1 MAVFNPD
8 LIPTIAPGTLFSR
21 LTSDTS
27 LAIRWL
33 TAQDPAYFDVLNRPS
48 GDIALRQLILAK
60 TLDIINLR
68 LGHQALF
75 PFVIQPQVTSGTVID
90 DVPLSWIWDMH
101 PSMPKKWEDLR
112 LAKIKRVSGLN
123 PDGSA
128 QVYDGKLRLVFT
140 ANQVGSAV
148 EVSIFQVDYVIDS
161 DLTYQIM
168 PITIPSATEETN
180 PIDPGESETVA
191 GWVTFRTLDTTDA
204 TVQAFLDLLAPPIGE
219 TEDSGGEYP
228 NPSVYQIVDSNPGGP
243 QNPSDFDI
251 LAMSHGTGLLTLSAW
266 NPIPQLDS
274 DIETWLVAFNYP
286 YDADATLQS
295 GTDPSI
301 IVPFALFREF
311 NIVAPASDE
320 PTGEASADY
329 FPVYLSGIERLDAE
343 ADNIKFYFS
352 TFAVEPKTRTPIEF
366 ATLELNRNYD
376 AGRVL
381 PIIPNENLW
390 PVYDTA
396 DFYQGFG
403 LGHVVLSSKWG
414 GTTSEVDD
422 FFDLFKGLITDP
434 PKAGFSQ
441 TAGRVSS
448 FGISRVPENIPTY
461 GMFEALKGSRWPD
474 SPPEEDNRFVV
485 EADQGKGTA
494 VDFTTDPTL
503 PVDKRVNPDIEGT
516 GYAGSLA
523 HHLVWLIVNSDGENH
538 NYADDILPRLKILLG
553 RDPIFGDQWYDGTRF
568 KTYNGDSWIG

>member
-21 LTSDTS
+21 LTTDTS

-33 TAQDPAYFDVLNRPS
+33 TAQDPAYFDVFNRPS

-60 TLDIINLR
+60 TLDIVNLR

-75 PFVIQPQVTSGTVID
+75 PYVVQPLVTSGTTVD
-90 DVPLSWIWDMH
+90 DVPLGWIWDMH

-123 PDGSA
+123 PDGSS
-128 QVYDGKLRLVFT
+128 QTYDGKLRLVFT

-148 EVSIFQVDYVIDS
+148 EVSIFQVDYTIDS
-161 DLTYQIM
+161 DLTYQIA
-168 PITIPSATEETN
+168 PITIPSSIEETN

-204 TVQAFLDLLAPPIGE
+204 TIQAFLDLLAPPIGE
-219 TEDSGGEYP
+219 TENSSGEYP
-228 NPSVYQIVDSNPGGP
+228 NPSVYQIVDSSPGGTD
-243 QNPSDFDI
+243 DFDV

-274 DIETWLVAFNYP
+274 DIETWLLAFNYP
-286 YDADATLQS
+286 FDADATLQS

-329 FPVYLSGIERLDAE
+329 FPVYLSGIERMDAT
-343 ADNIKFYFS
+343 ADIIKFYFS

-366 ATLELNRNYD
+366 ATLELHRDYS
-376 AGRVL
+376 AGRVV
-381 PIIPNENLW
+381 PIIPNDNLW
-390 PVYDTA
+390 PVYTSS

-414 GTTSEVDD
+414 GTTSEIDD

-434 PKAGFSQ
+434 PKAGLSQ

-461 GMFEALKGSRWPD
+461 GMYEALKGSRWPD
-474 SPPEEDNRFVV
+474 SAPDDENRYVV

-494 VDFTTDPTL
+494 VDFTTNTTL
-503 PVDKRVNPDIEGT
+503 PESRRVNPDIEAI
-516 GYAGSLA
+516 GYTGSLA
-523 HHLVWLIVNSDGENH
+523 HRLVWLIVDSEGQNH
-538 NYADDILPRLKILLG
+538 DYTNDILPRLKILLG